1 MIIIGIVLAFI
12 GLAYLCW
19 LVFVLAIYALPFF
32 AGASAGL
39 ATYHS
44 GSGPIAV
51 IIVGAIAGSITLY
64 CRADRL
70 HDAVL
75 APHSR
80 SDRAPLCSAG
90 RRRGI
95 SCRARPR
102 PHRHICRRLARD
114 RGSCRRDHRGSHGLG
129 AHGALCPALDAGQ
142 GIAAGVTPPHQL
154 TSLAKAESSPFVVS
168 RVVVDGDRHQ
178 RVTTARSLQRSIA
191 LRRRLSGCDTIR
203 HAGAVWPGSGHAVAP
218 SVRKGF
224 FSFAPRGRPLVRV
237 TRFPPRLLL
246 SAVGPTRATGPLMA

>member
-102 PHRHICRRLARD
+102 AHRHTRRRLARD
-114 RGSCRRDHRGSHGLG
+114 RGSCGRDHRGSHGLG
-129 AHGALCPALDAGQ
+129 AHGALCPAPDAGQ
-142 GIAAGVTPPHQL
+142 GIAAGVTPPHAEVAGQSRL
-154 TSLAKAESSPFVVS
+154 SPRRSSFRGWLLAEPVS
-168 RVVVDGDRHQ
+168 DRHQ

-224 FSFAPRGRPLVRV
+224 FSFAP
-237 TRFPPRLLL
+237 
-246 SAVGPTRATGPLMA
+246 

>member
-80 SDRAPLCSAG
+80 SDRAPLRGAG
-90 RRRGI
+90 RHRGI
-95 SCRARPR
+95 SCCAGPRA
-102 PHRHICRRLARD
+102 HRHIRRGLATGNGSDGRD
-114 RGSCRRDHRGSHGLG
+114 RRGGHGLG
-129 AHGALCPALDAGQ
+129 AHGALCPMPDAGQ

-154 TSLAKAESSPFVVS
+154 TSLANQ
-168 RVVVDGDRHQ
+168 G
-178 RVTTARSLQRSIA
+178 
-191 LRRRLSGCDTIR
+191 
-203 HAGAVWPGSGHAVAP
+203 
-218 SVRKGF
+218 
-224 FSFAPRGRPLVRV
+224 
-237 TRFPPRLLL
+237 
-246 SAVGPTRATGPLMA
+246 

>member
-154 TSLAKAESSPFVVS
+154 TWLAKAESSPFVVS
-168 RVVVDGDRHQ
+168 RVVVDGAGLFLLLLFFLVPLFLLRRWDRHQ
-178 RVTTARSLQRSIA
+178 RVTTARSLQRSLA
-191 LRRRLSGCDTIR
+191 TEAASRWMRHDPPCGRCLAGCRDMESR
-203 HAGAVWPGSGHAVAP
+203 P
-218 SVRKGF
+218 SARKGF
-224 FSFAPRGRPLVRV
+224 FFFAR
-237 TRFPPRLLL
+237 
-246 SAVGPTRATGPLMA
+246 